1 MSTLTLIGDVHGKV
15 NEYWKLVTH
24 QVKGKSV
31 QVGDFGFKESHE
43 WHRLNI
49 DGRQHK
55 VLFGN
60 HDDYTYLNRE
70 HSLGDYAVLHG
81 GEIMAVRGGYSIDKA
96 RRTMGVDW
104 WAEEEM
110 NFETWVQCIDAYT
123 KTRPSIVLSHECP
136 ADAVEQMF
144 GITSSSNTAKG
155 LQALFDIHQPKLWVF
170 GHHHK
175 SCRKAIEGTEFVC
188 LAEGESLWI

>member
-60 HDDYTYLNRE
+60 HDYYPMLYAA
-70 HSLGDYAVLHG
+70 HSLGDWHFEDGICY
-81 GEIMAVRGGYSIDKA
+81 IRGAYSIDKA
-96 RRTMGVDW
+96 YRLANNW
-104 WAEEEM
+104 PWFAEEELDY
-110 NFETWVQCIDAYT
+110 EQGSA
-123 KTRPSIVLSHECP
+123 L
-136 ADAVEQMF
+136 VEQFAMWKPRVVV
-144 GITSSSNTAKG
+144 SHDCPRSVS
-155 LQALFDIHQPKLWVF
+155 QALFSIEDKSMTTNILQACLEAHQPELWVF

-175 SCRKAIEGTEFVC
+175 SKSEELDGVRFRC
-188 LAEGESLWI
+188 LAELELMEL